1 MDAQRRRSLFIDAL
15 GLGPE
20 WGLRHHAYAGTA
32 NTESAQSI
40 DACNAEEK
48 EEEINLVTVIPAPTF
63 SDAIRSVPAKPLD
76 RTPSLKDWQQLDK
89 PPKNDAIAHMD
100 WSQLEQT
107 VAACQLCPLSQT
119 RTQTVFGIGTQ
130 QAELMIIGE
139 APGEQE
145 DKTGLPF
152 VGPAGKLLDNMLR
165 AIGLTRAQHIYIANV
180 LKCRPPA
187 NRDPNPD
194 EIAHCSAY
202 LRRQVS
208 LIQPKVI
215 LLLGRFSAQTLLETT
230 ITIGK
235 LRGQIHH
242 YQDVPAVVTYHP
254 AYLLRSPA
262 EKAKA
267 WADLNIVRTLLTE

>member
-1 MDAQRRRSLFIDAL
+1 MQCRRK
-15 GLGPE
+15 
-20 WGLRHHAYAGTA
+20 
-32 NTESAQSI
+32 
-40 DACNAEEK
+40 K
-48 EEEINLVTVIPAPTF
+48 EEEINIVTVTPAAPTL
-63 SDAIRSVPAKPLD
+63 SDAIQPVPAKQLD
-76 RTPSLKDWQQLDK
+76 RTTPLKTSQRLDM
-89 PPKNDAIAHMD
+89 PQKNETIARMD

-107 VAACQLCPLSQT
+107 VAACQLCSLSQT

-145 DKTGLPF
+145 DKTGQPF
-152 VGPAGKLLDNMLR
+152 VGPAGKLLDNMLL
-165 AIGLTRAQHIYIANV
+165 AIGLTRTQHVYIANV
-180 LKCRPPA
+180 LKCRPPG
-187 NRDPNPD
+187 NRDPSPD
-194 EIAHCSAY
+194 EIAYCSAY
-202 LRRQVS
+202 LRRQVA

-242 YQDVPAVVTYHP
+242 YQEVPAVVTYHP

-267 WADLNIVRTLLTE
+267 WADLNVVRTLLEQ

>member
-1 MDAQRRRSLFIDAL
+1 MDAQLRRLLFIDAL
-15 GLGPE
+15 GIGPE
-20 WGLRHHAYAGTA
+20 WVLRNDAHARTA
-32 NTESAQSI
+32 NTKPAQLI
-40 DACNAEEK
+40 DLMDK
-48 EEEINLVTVIPAPTF
+48 EETSAVAVIQAPTLRG
-63 SDAIRSVPAKPLD
+63 ATQEAQAKQPEHATSLQEKTWQPLGL
-76 RTPSLKDWQQLDK
+76 PS
-89 PPKNDAIAHMD
+89 KNEALADMD
-100 WSQLEQT
+100 WLHLEQT
-107 VAACQLCPLSQT
+107 VAACQLCQLGQT
-119 RTQTVFGIGTQ
+119 RTQTVFGSGTQ

-145 DKTGLPF
+145 DKTGQPF
-152 VGPAGKLLDNMLR
+152 VGPAGKLLDNMLL
-165 AIGLTRAQHIYIANV
+165 AIGLTRAQHVYIANV
-180 LKCRPPA
+180 LKCRPPG
-187 NRDPNPD
+187 NRDPNPN

-202 LRRQVS
+202 LRRQVA

-262 EKAKA
+262 EKAKT
-267 WADLNIVRTLLTE
+267 WEDLNMVRTLLNN

>member
-1 MDAQRRRSLFIDAL
+1 MDAQHRRSLFIDAL
-15 GLGPE
+15 GIGPE
-20 WGLRHHAYAGTA
+20 WVLRHHVHAGTA
-32 NTESAQSI
+32 KTEPARSI
-40 DACNAEEK
+40 DACDAEEK
-48 EEEINLVTVIPAPTF
+48 EEEINVIPAPTF
-63 SDAIRSVPAKPLD
+63 SDAIQPVLAKQLDGNTPLQ
-76 RTPSLKDWQQLDK
+76 KAWQQVDI
-89 PPKNDAIAHMD
+89 PPKNDVIARMD
-100 WSQLEQT
+100 WAQLEQT

-130 QAELMIIGE
+130 RAELLIIGE

-145 DKTGLPF
+145 DKTGQPF

-165 AIGLTRAQHIYIANV
+165 AIGLTRTQHVYIANV

-187 NRDPNPD
+187 NRDPSPD

-202 LRRQVS
+202 LRRQVA

-267 WADLNIVRTLLTE
+267 WADLNMVRTLLT